1 MSRRNPE
8 PAQSITSAP
17 EPLGADQA
25 RRARRYLIQMG
36 IRVVC
41 FVVAVLT
48 WTRVPGWVSLVLI
61 VGAVVLPYI
70 AVLFANAGR
79 ERRDVG
85 PVGYVPHQL
94 DAAPPTRPV
103 AAAPPGSRAA
113 GDDDQRGEGTWTDEP
128 WGDDPDPDAPD
139 RPTPPGAPG
148 DDTPGG
154 TR

>member
-48 WTRVPGWVSLVLI
+48 WSHVPLWVSLVLI
-61 VGAVVLPYI
+61 LGAVVLPYI

-79 ERRDVG
+79 ERRDDA
-85 PVGYVPHQL
+85 PPGYVPHLL
-94 DAAPPTRPV
+94 DAAPTARPV
-103 AAAPPGSRAA
+103 APAPPRAPGDPRDDRGAAAPGARDDGTPA
-113 GDDDQRGEGTWTDEP
+113 GGGR
-128 WGDDPDPDAPD
+128 PD
-139 RPTPPGAPG
+139 

>member
-48 WTRVPGWVSLVLI
+48 WSRVPLWVSLVLI

-79 ERRDVG
+79 ERRDVA
-85 PVGYVPHQL
+85 PPGYVPHLL
-94 DAAPPTRPV
+94 DAAPTARPV
-103 AAAPPGSRAA
+103 APAPPRPDEARDEARDDLRDDRWTPGTAAGEDRTPA
-113 GDDDQRGEGTWTDEP
+113 GDDL
-128 WGDDPDPDAPD
+128 PD
-139 RPTPPGAPG
+139 

-154 TR
+154 PR

>member
-36 IRVVC
+36 VRVAC
-41 FVVAVLT
+41 FLLAVLT
-48 WTRVPGWVSLVLI
+48 WSHVPLWVSLVLI

-79 ERRDVG
+79 ERRDDA
-85 PVGYVPHQL
+85 PPGYLPHLL
-94 DAAPPTRPV
+94 DAAPPARPV
-103 AAAPPGSRAA
+103 APAPPGPSDPAA
-113 GDDDQRGEGTWTDEP
+113 QAPPQDPDGEP
-128 WGDDPDPDAPD
+128 ADPDAG
-139 RPTPPGAPG
+139 RQPGAP
-148 DDTPGG
+148 DDDNPGG

>member
-1 MSRRNPE
+1 MSRRNPQ

-41 FVVAVLT
+41 FLLAVLT
-48 WTRVPGWVSLVLI
+48 WSRVPLWVSLVLI

-79 ERRDVG
+79 ERRDDA
-85 PVGYVPHQL
+85 PPGYVPHLL
-94 DAAPPTRPV
+94 DAAPTARPV
-103 AAAPPGSRAA
+103 APGPAGPVPGTSAGDAGPWVADPTDDAPDDGATPA
-113 GDDDQRGEGTWTDEP
+113 GDDLP
-128 WGDDPDPDAPD
+128 DDP
-139 RPTPPGAPG
+139 
-148 DDTPGG
+148 TPGG
-154 TR
+154 PR

>member
-41 FVVAVLT
+41 FVLAVLT
-48 WTRVPGWVSLVLI
+48 WSRVPLWVSLVLI

-79 ERRDVG
+79 ERRDDA
-85 PVGYVPHQL
+85 PPGYVPHLL
-94 DAAPPTRPV
+94 DAAPTARPV
-103 AAAPPGSRAA
+103 APAPPGAGDARDDRGAA
-113 GDDDQRGEGTWTDEP
+113 GPAPGDDGTPAGEGR
-128 WGDDPDPDAPD
+128 PD
-139 RPTPPGAPG
+139 

-154 TR
+154 PR

>member
-1 MSRRNPE
+1 VSRRNPE

-36 IRVVC
+36 VRVAC
-41 FVVAVLT
+41 FLLAVLT
-48 WTRVPGWVSLVLI
+48 WSHVPLWVSLVLL

-79 ERRDVG
+79 ERRDDA
-85 PVGYVPHQL
+85 PPGYLPHLL
-94 DAAPPTRPV
+94 DAAPPARPV
-103 AAAPPGSRAA
+103 APAPPGPSDPAA
-113 GDDDQRGEGTWTDEP
+113 QDPPQDPDGEP
-128 WGDDPDPDAPD
+128 ADPDAG
-139 RPTPPGAPG
+139 RQPGAPD

>member
-1 MSRRNPE
+1 MSRRNPP

-41 FVVAVLT
+41 FLLAVLT
-48 WTRVPGWVSLVLI
+48 WTRVPMWVSIVLI

-94 DAAPPTRPV
+94 DAAPPVRPV
-103 AAAPPGSRAA
+103 AAAPPEDRADERDA
-113 GDDDQRGEGTWTDEP
+113 SGDDAGPDEP
-128 WGDDPDPDAPD
+128 GGVPGSPDDP
-139 RPTPPGAPG
+139 
-148 DDTPGG
+148 TPGG

>member
-1 MSRRNPE
+1 MSRRNPDS
-8 PAQSITSAP
+8 AQSITSAP

-41 FVVAVLT
+41 FLLAVLT
-48 WTRVPGWVSLVLI
+48 WTRVPMWVSLVLI

-94 DAAPPTRPV
+94 DAAPPVRPV
-103 AAAPPGSRAA
+103 AAAPPADRDA
-113 GDDDQRGEGTWTDEP
+113 
-128 WGDDPDPDAPD
+128 DPDGPARPATPD
-139 RPTPPGAPG
+139 

>member
-1 MSRRNPE
+1 VSRRNPE

-41 FVVAVLT
+41 FLLAVLT
-48 WTRVPGWVSLVLI
+48 WSRVPLWVSLVLI

-79 ERRDVG
+79 ERRDDA
-85 PVGYVPHQL
+85 PPGYVPHLL
-94 DAAPPTRPV
+94 DAAPTARPV
-103 AAAPPGSRAA
+103 TAAPPSDHTDA
-113 GDDDQRGEGTWTDEP
+113 GEDGREDDRRGDRVWGDEP
-128 WGDDPDPDAPD
+128 DDVDPEPPAPDA
-139 RPTPPGAPG
+139 TH
-148 DDTPGG
+148 DTPGG
-154 TR
+154 PR

>member
-36 IRVVC
+36 VRVAC
-41 FVVAVLT
+41 FLLAVLT
-48 WTRVPGWVSLVLI
+48 WSHVPLWVSLVLL

-79 ERRDVG
+79 ERRD
-85 PVGYVPHQL
+85 
-94 DAAPPTRPV
+94 DAPPGYLPHLLDPAPPARPV
-103 AAAPPGSRAA
+103 APAPPGPSDPAPQ
-113 GDDDQRGEGTWTDEP
+113 DPPQDPDDEP
-128 WGDDPDPDAPD
+128 AG
-139 RPTPPGAPG
+139 RQPGAPD

>member
-1 MSRRNPE
+1 VSRRTPP
-8 PAQSITSAP
+8 PAQSVTSAP

-36 IRVVC
+36 IRVLC

-48 WTRVPGWVSLVLI
+48 WSRVPLWVSLVLI

-79 ERRDVG
+79 ERRDDA
-85 PVGYVPHQL
+85 PPGYVPHLL
-94 DAAPPTRPV
+94 DAAPTARPV
-103 AAAPPGSRAA
+103 APAPPGPAPA
-113 GDDDQRGEGTWTDEP
+113 DEP
-128 WGDDPDPDAPD
+128 ADEPRRTGD
-139 RPTPPGAPG
+139 RPAEQDGPADD

-154 TR
+154 SR

>member
-48 WTRVPGWVSLVLI
+48 WSRVPLWVSLVLI

-79 ERRDVG
+79 ERQAVG
-85 PVGYVPHQL
+85 PVAVL
-94 DAAPPTRPV
+94 PPTLPSG
-103 AAAPPGSRAA
+103 PPHPSGPAA
-113 GDDDQRGEGTWTDEP
+113 GQDE
-128 WGDDPDPDAPD
+128 D
-139 RPTPPGAPG
+139 RPSGG
-148 DDTPGG
+148 DVDRDPTDGG
-154 TR
+154 PR

>member
-1 MSRRNPE
+1 MSRRTPP
-8 PAQSITSAP
+8 PAQSVTSAP

-41 FVVAVLT
+41 FLAAVLT
-48 WTRVPGWVSLVLI
+48 WSRVPMWVSLVLI

-79 ERRDVG
+79 ERRDDA
-85 PVGYVPHQL
+85 PPGYLPHLL
-94 DAAPPTRPV
+94 DAAPTPRPV
-103 AAAPPGSRAA
+103 APAPPAPGPGPA
-113 GDDDQRGEGTWTDEP
+113 DEP
-128 WGDDPDPDAPD
+128 WRADD
-139 RPTPPGAPG
+139 RTGGQGAPTDD

-154 TR
+154 SR

>member
-36 IRVVC
+36 IRVLC
-41 FVVAVLT
+41 FLLAVLT
-48 WTRVPGWVSLVLI
+48 WSRVPLWVSLVLI

-79 ERRDVG
+79 ERRDDA
-85 PVGYVPHQL
+85 PPGYVPHLL
-94 DAAPPTRPV
+94 DAAPPARPV
-103 AAAPPGSRAA
+103 AAAPPAA
-113 GDDDQRGEGTWTDEP
+113 S
-128 WGDDPDPDAPD
+128 DPSPHAGPAPHAGPGADPADGGPAG
-139 RPTPPGAPG
+139 PGAP
-148 DDTPGG
+148 DDDTTPGG

>member
-1 MSRRNPE
+1 VSRRNPE

-48 WTRVPGWVSLVLI
+48 WSRVPLWVSLVLI

-79 ERRDVG
+79 ERRDVA
-85 PVGYVPHQL
+85 PPGYVPHLL
-94 DAAPPTRPV
+94 DAAPTARPDDLRDDRWTPGT
-103 AAAPPGSRAA
+103 AAGEDRTPA
-113 GDDDQRGEGTWTDEP
+113 GDDLP
-128 WGDDPDPDAPD
+128 DDN
-139 RPTPPGAPG
+139 
-148 DDTPGG
+148 TPGG
-154 TR
+154 PR

>member
-1 MSRRNPE
+1 MSRRTPP
-8 PAQSITSAP
+8 PAQSVTSAP

-41 FVVAVLT
+41 FLVAVLT
-48 WTRVPGWVSLVLI
+48 WSRVPLWVSLVLI

-79 ERRDVG
+79 ERRDDA
-85 PVGYVPHQL
+85 PPGYLPHLL
-94 DAAPPTRPV
+94 DAAPTARPV
-103 AAAPPGSRAA
+103 APAPPTHGPGPA
-113 GDDDQRGEGTWTDEP
+113 DEP
-128 WGDDPDPDAPD
+128 WRSGD
-139 RPTPPGAPG
+139 RPAGHDGADD
-148 DDTPGG
+148 DDTRGG

>member
-1 MSRRNPE
+1 MSRRTPP
-8 PAQSITSAP
+8 PAQSVTSAP

-41 FVVAVLT
+41 FLVAVLT
-48 WTRVPGWVSLVLI
+48 WSRVPMWVSLVLI

-79 ERRDVG
+79 ERRDDA
-85 PVGYVPHQL
+85 PPGYLPHLL
-94 DAAPPTRPV
+94 DAAPTARPV
-103 AAAPPGSRAA
+103 TPAPPTHGPSPA
-113 GDDDQRGEGTWTDEP
+113 DEP
-128 WGDDPDPDAPD
+128 WRTDD
-139 RPTPPGAPG
+139 RTGGRGAPTDD

-154 TR
+154 SR